1 LGRRFPQC
9 RNDGA
14 VKPWP
19 RRRPIWRVCKMSD
32 TQCALG
38 SGVPSALAPSQPT
51 TYPQFLRKIGLV
63 VSPSGGGQGLALLNP
78 NIKIGHASRSTTPSI
93 AAK

>member
-1 LGRRFPQC
+1 
-9 RNDGA
+9 
-14 VKPWP
+14 
-19 RRRPIWRVCKMSD
+19 MSD

-38 SGVPSALAPSQPT
+38 SGVPYALAPSQPT

-78 NIKIGHASRSTTPSI
+78 NIKIGTRVQIDNASINQTQLNSNLGFPSPF
-93 AAK
+93 APPSAPGDRA